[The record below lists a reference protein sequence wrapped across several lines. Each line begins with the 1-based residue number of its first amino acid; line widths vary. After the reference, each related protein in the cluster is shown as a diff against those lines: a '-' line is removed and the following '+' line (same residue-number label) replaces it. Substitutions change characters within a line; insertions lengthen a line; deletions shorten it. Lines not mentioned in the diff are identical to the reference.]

1 MPGDSALPVYQRD
14 FPPWQAARL
23 ISGAARDAARAWA
36 QPVTERDI
44 LDLTWDL
51 YNTFNGLGIALWRL
65 ARFRREAGPGQEPH
79 PRAARNGPI
88 RVGSAGGFT
97 AITAG
102 PHEPGTHIRHAG
114 SAVGKA
120 GEALRDSEVVAHVRR
135 SIARDLPAGGDP
147 ENGSAAVMA
156 AQALADAAASS
167 WRIMGWSPSDGWA
180 PSDLIYLPA
189 QWIPDRDAAVAA
201 FMRGID
207 NLDTAV
213 QNLAA
218 QVPAR
223 HEARLGPAQA
233 GLDQAYTLLRE
244 ALICSAAGIGPGSRE
259 RAQAMRDRYPVLPH
273 RHPPA
278 QADGGAARLAAA
290 GFPGSVIEAIDTISA
305 SDHAARDDAARRA
318 ARQVP
323 GRGRGDT
330 RKGL

>member
-1 MPGDSALPVYQRD
+1 MPADPALPVHQRD

-36 QPVTERDI
+36 QPVTEQDI

-51 YNTFNGLGIALWRL
+51 YNTFNGLCIALWRL
-65 ARFRREAGPGQEPH
+65 ARFRREAEPGQEPH
-79 PRAARNGPI
+79 PRAAGHGHI
-88 RVGSAGGFT
+88 QAGSAGGFT

-102 PHEPGTHIRHAG
+102 PHEPGTHIHRAG

-120 GEALRDSEVVAHVRR
+120 GEALRDSEVLAHVRR
-135 SIARDLPAGGDP
+135 SIARDLPVGGDP
-147 ENGSAAVMA
+147 ENGSAAVVA
-156 AQALADAAASS
+156 ARALADAAASS

-223 HEARLGPAQA
+223 HAARLTPAQA
-233 GLDQAYTLLRE
+233 GFEQAYTLLRE
-244 ALICSAAGIGPGSRE
+244 ALICSVAGTGQPRSRE
-259 RAQAMRDRYPVLPH
+259 RTQAMRDRYPVLPH
-273 RHPPA
+273 RGQPA
-278 QADGGAARLAAA
+278 RPGSRAAQLAAA
-290 GFPGSVIEAIDTISA
+290 SFPGSVIEAIDTIST
-305 SDHAARDDAARRA
+305 SDRAARNAAARRA
-318 ARQVP
+318 ARQATP
-323 GRGRGDT
+323 GHGRTG
-330 RKGL
+330 RS